1 MAKTN
6 FSFEK
11 RQRELK
17 KQQKKLEKQKRKAE
31 MKNAAPAETPETT
44 PASGEAKLPE

>member
-11 RQRELK
+11 RQRELR
-17 KQQKKLEKQKRKAE
+17 KQQKKEEKQKRKAE
-31 MKNAAPAETPETT
+31 MKNESFAKATDATPIVVET
-44 PASGEAKLPE
+44 KLPE

>member
-17 KQQKKLEKQKRKAE
+17 KQQKKQEKQNRKAE
-31 MKNAAPAETPETT
+31 MKNASQAKTPDGD
-44 PASGEAKLPE
+44 PASGETKPSE

>member
-1 MAKTN
+1 MPKPN

-17 KQQKKLEKQKRKAE
+17 KQQKKQEKQLRKAE
-31 MKNAAPAETPETT
+31 MKNAALAKAPGTMPAGE
-44 PASGEAKLPE
+44 EAKPPE